1 MLFWLMP
8 FDMIAEC
15 FVIGRN
21 LHQTQVRIIVPVYID
36 QSDQHLLH
44 PPLSPSHAAPAAI
57 ITTGRM
63 LSLSMALPPNRIAVT
78 AAIVMMFTNAFML
91 YSSITHSCFL

>member
-1 MLFWLMP
+1 MS
-8 FDMIAEC
+8 
-15 FVIGRN
+15 
-21 LHQTQVRIIVPVYID
+21 VYID

-44 PPLSPSHAAPAAI
+44 HPLSPSHAAPAVI

-91 YSSITHSCFL
+91 YSSITHSCFLYVVMRLLYALTSDCVLST